1 MQQDR
6 KASLL
11 RRIGRILLIF
21 AALLLLGYGLLML
34 TLGFVQQS
42 EIRKAKA
49 KGTAVTVHI
58 TELEHTV
65 PDNGTFIVV
74 VEPADKSPDIPRGIG
89 KTFATTDNRNL
100 AVGDTLTMYYDPA
113 DPTDRTGDFGTA
125 APRIRMGCV
134 LTGLGA
140 ALLTVFIIIRLR
152 MRKNGAA
159 VTQ

>member
-21 AALLLLGYGLLML
+21 AVLLLLGYGLLML

-42 EIRKAKA
+42 EIRKAQA

-58 TELEHTV
+58 TELEHSV

-74 VEPADKSPDIPRGIG
+74 VELADKSPDIPRGIG

-113 DPTDRTGDFGTA
+113 NPTDRTVDFGTA

-134 LTGLGA
+134 LSGLGILLLA
-140 ALLTVFIIIRLR
+140 AGIILRIR
-152 MRKNGAA
+152 MDKS
-159 VTQ
+159 

>member
-21 AALLLLGYGLLML
+21 AVLLLLGYGLLLL
-34 TLGFVQQS
+34 TLGLVQQN
-42 EIRKAKA
+42 EIRKAQA
-49 KGTAVTVHI
+49 KGTAVTVQI
-58 TELEHTV
+58 TELEHSV

-74 VEPADKSPDIPRGIG
+74 VEPADKRRDTPREIG

-113 DPTDRTGDFGTA
+113 NPTDRTVDFGTA

-134 LTGLGA
+134 LSGLGILLLA
-140 ALLTVFIIIRLR
+140 AGIILRIR
-152 MRKNGAA
+152 MDKS
-159 VTQ
+159 

>member
-21 AALLLLGYGLLML
+21 AALLLLGYGLLLL
-34 TLGFVQQS
+34 TLGLVQQN

-49 KGTAVTVHI
+49 KGTAVTVQI

-65 PDNGTFIVV
+65 PDNGTFIVA

-100 AVGDTLTMYYDPA
+100 AVGNTLTMYYDPA
-113 DPTDRTGDFGTA
+113 NPTDRTVDFGTA

-134 LTGLGA
+134 LSGLGILLLA
-140 ALLTVFIIIRLR
+140 AGIILRIR
-152 MRKNGAA
+152 MDKS
-159 VTQ
+159 

>member
-21 AALLLLGYGLLML
+21 AVLLLLGYGLLML

-42 EIRKAKA
+42 EIRKAQA
-49 KGTAVTVHI
+49 RGTAVTVHI
-58 TELEHTV
+58 TELEHSV

-74 VEPADKSPDIPRGIG
+74 VEPADKRRDTPREIG

-113 DPTDRTGDFGTA
+113 NPTDRTVDFGTA

-134 LTGLGA
+134 LSGLGILLLA
-140 ALLTVFIIIRLR
+140 AGILLRIR
-152 MRKNGAA
+152 MDKS
-159 VTQ
+159 

>member
-11 RRIGRILLIF
+11 RSIGRILLIF
-21 AALLLLGYGLLML
+21 AVLLLLGYGLLML

-42 EIRKAKA
+42 EIRKAQA

-58 TELEHTV
+58 TELEHSV

-74 VEPADKSPDIPRGIG
+74 VEPADKRRDTPREIG
-89 KTFATTDNRNL
+89 KTLATTDNRNL

-113 DPTDRTGDFGTA
+113 DPTDRTVDFGTA

-134 LTGLGA
+134 LSGLGILLLA
-140 ALLTVFIIIRLR
+140 AGIILRIR
-152 MRKNGAA
+152 MDKS
-159 VTQ
+159 

>member
-21 AALLLLGYGLLML
+21 AVLLLLGYGLLML

-42 EIRKAKA
+42 EIRKAQA
-49 KGTAVTVHI
+49 RGTAVTVHI
-58 TELEHTV
+58 TELEHSV

-74 VEPADKSPDIPRGIG
+74 VEPADKRRDTPREIG

-113 DPTDRTGDFGTA
+113 NPTDRTVDFGTA

-134 LTGLGA
+134 LSGLGILLLA
-140 ALLTVFIIIRLR
+140 AGIILRIR
-152 MRKNGAA
+152 MDKS
-159 VTQ
+159 